1 MKNQCNF
8 KLTPNNEEVS
18 PFETHVIG
26 GGDAN
31 VLENTKNM
39 SK

>member
-1 MKNQCNF
+1 MKNLCNY
-8 KLTPNNEEVS
+8 KVRPNNEEVS
-18 PFETHVIG
+18 TFETHVIG